1 MLYPRW
7 LETSRRHT
15 LLPAVYDGDQVF
27 TFGDLATAVEHAP
40 PVTSPVIARAGGASF
55 IVEILTAWRDGQ
67 AVIPVERDAPEPLLQ
82 RPPPADCRLVKYTP
96 GAAGIP
102 RGIFF
107 NDAQVIADGD
117 RIVAAMKLSPSIP
130 NLAVISLSHSY
141 GFSNVVLP
149 LILHGVPMHL
159 APVPFPR
166 AIEDIFKQHEAM
178 VVPAVPSMWRAW
190 HRAGILKN
198 APISL
203 AISAG
208 APLAASLEADVF
220 ADAHLKIHN
229 FYGASECGGISF
241 DATDSPRESADD
253 VGTVLEGVSV
263 SANPDGR
270 LLVSSS
276 SVATGYDESRDGDCL
291 KNGNYLTRDMGN
303 LTEDGRLYLT
313 GNCGGAINVAGRKVS
328 PAKVEAA
335 LLATGCVTT
344 VRVYG
349 TPSNDPERCE
359 EICAMVSLAQDK
371 ILDDLKA
378 AAMERLQNWELPRH
392 WLIGESL
399 LVIRED
405 FAPQFSQVNA
415 SVTGDFPNSK
425 SI

>member
-40 PVTSPVIARAGGASF
+40 VATSPVIARAGGAVF
-55 IVEILTAWRDGQ
+55 IVEILRAWRDGQ
-67 AVIPVERDAPEPLLQ
+67 AVIPVERDAPEPSLQ
-82 RPPPADCRLVKYTP
+82 RPPPDDCRLVKYTP

-107 NDAQVIADGD
+107 NDAQVIADCD

-166 AIEDIFKQHEAM
+166 PIEDIFKQHEAM

-190 HRAGILKN
+190 HRAGILKG

-229 FYGASECGGISF
+229 FYGASESGGISF
-241 DATDSPRESADD
+241 DDSDIPRESADD
-253 VGTVLEGVSV
+253 VGMVLDGVSV
-263 SANPDGR
+263 RAGSDGR
-270 LLVSSS
+270 LLVNSS
-276 SVATGYDESRDGDCL
+276 SVAMGYDESRDGDSL
-291 KNGNYLTRDMGN
+291 GNGNYLTRDHGN
-303 LTEDGRLYLT
+303 LTADGRLHLT

-335 LLATGCVTT
+335 LLATGCVTSA
-344 VRVYG
+344 RVFG
-349 TPSNDPERCE
+349 TPSSDPERCE
-359 EICAMVSLAQDK
+359 EICAKVSLAQGK
-371 ILDDLKA
+371 TLDDLKA

-392 WLIGESL
+392 W
-399 LVIRED
+399 
-405 FAPQFSQVNA
+405 Q
-415 SVTGDFPNSK
+415 SVSGH
-425 SI
+425 